1 MNAAGDARGVYRRIA
16 PFYDFLDGS
25 FERKR
30 YAPIRGELFAG
41 LTGRILDAGVGTGR
55 NIPYYP
61 AGAQVV
67 GIDLSQAMLS
77 QARARRDALGSD
89 VPLAA
94 MDVLRTG
101 FADSSFDAVVASFVF
116 CVLKPDRQQ
125 AALEELG
132 RIVRPGGEIRLLDY
146 TWSRQAMAALRS
158 WGSRA
163 PWVRWAY
170 GAGFDR
176 EPHRH
181 VEPAG
186 LKLRREP
193 LSDRRRREVRG
204 RAPAP
209 GELAGSRQT
218 RAPAPAH
225 RRRPGRPAAS
235 E

>member
-67 GIDLSQAMLS
+67 GIDLSQAMLA

-89 VPLAA
+89 VPFAA

-101 FADSSFDAVVASFVF
+101 FSDSSFDAVVASFVF
-116 CVLKPDRQQ
+116 CVLKPDQQQ

-146 TWSRQAMAALRS
+146 TWSRQPLRRFVMGV
-158 WGSRA
+158 WA
-163 PWVRWAY
+163 PWVGWAY

-186 LKLRREP
+186 L
-193 LSDRRRREVRG
+193 
-204 RAPAP
+204 
-209 GELAGSRQT
+209 ELAESRFLIDDVV
-218 RAPAPAH
+218 RFVVA
-225 RRRPGRPAAS
+225 RRPPAS
-235 E
+235 

>member
-1 MNAAGDARGVYRRIA
+1 MTAGDARAVYRRIA
-16 PFYDFLDGS
+16 RFYDALDGS

-30 YAPIRGELFAG
+30 YAPIRGGLWAG

-61 AGAQVV
+61 TGAAVV
-67 GIDLSQAMLS
+67 GIDLSEAMLA
-77 QARARRDALGSD
+77 QARARRDALGSN

-101 FADSSFDAVVASFVF
+101 FPDARFDAVVASFVF
-116 CVLKPDRQQ
+116 CVLRPDQQ
-125 AALEELG
+125 RPALAELG
-132 RIVRPGGEIRLLDY
+132 RIVKPGGEIRLLDY
-146 TWSRQAMAALRS
+146 TWSEKPWRRFVMGL
-158 WGSRA
+158 WA

-186 LKLRREP
+186 LVLAENRF
-193 LSDRRRREVRG
+193 LIDDVVRLVIA
-204 RAPAP
+204 RKP
-209 GELAGSRQT
+209 
-218 RAPAPAH
+218 
-225 RRRPGRPAAS
+225 
-235 E
+235 

>member
-1 MNAAGDARGVYRRIA
+1 MSAARDARQTYRRIA
-16 PFYDFLDGS
+16 RYYDFLDGS

-30 YAPIRGELFAG
+30 YAPIRGTLFAG

-61 AGAQVV
+61 ANAEVV
-67 GIDLSQAMLS
+67 GIDLSQAMLA

-101 FADSSFDAVVASFVF
+101 FADSSFDGIVASFVF
-116 CVLKPDRQQ
+116 CVLRPDQQQ
-125 AALEELG
+125 AALTELG

-146 TWSRQAMAALRS
+146 TWSKKPGRRLIMRL
-158 WGSRA
+158 WA

-186 LKLRREP
+186 LVLTEDRFLIDDVVRYLVARKP
-193 LSDRRRREVRG
+193 LSSVD
-204 RAPAP
+204 
-209 GELAGSRQT
+209 
-218 RAPAPAH
+218 
-225 RRRPGRPAAS
+225 
-235 E
+235 